1 MAAQMILL
9 SCFKFEAARTQR
21 IHIMEIVPKFMFT
34 QMANTKSQSDY
45 QFDTNRMMMIE
56 NGYSKLVS

>member
-1 MAAQMILL
+1 
-9 SCFKFEAARTQR
+9 
-21 IHIMEIVPKFMFT
+21 MEIVPKFMFT

-56 NGYSKLVS
+56 NGYSKLVSWKIRAIS